1 MHRIKMIA
9 MDFDWTL
16 LDHTGGKKYI
26 PSDTLALINRLI
38 AGGILVGIDSGRQA
52 EALLDTLR
60 LAGVQPGR
68 PFPSFFMDQENFI
81 YWNRGH
87 RDPHRIYDWDKDGMF
102 VSQGGDNDT
111 LQAANDAFC
120 RRLAGRVADM
130 MAAIDAQGWAVE
142 KWIVFSQFG
151 MEIHF
156 TEADCAQQAI
166 ALLED
171 FFTPQDGVALHRN
184 TSIVNVVPAGSGK
197 GAALLRAA
205 RYCGYAPGDVLAI
218 GDSLNDISMLSG
230 EYGFLSGC
238 VGNAD
243 PIVKELVRKNDGY
256 VSDKPAGDGVY
267 DVIRHYAARGYLDAE
282 IFSGDTL

>member
-1 MHRIKMIA
+1 MHSIKMIA

-26 PSDTLALINRLI
+26 PARTMELIGRLI
-38 AGGILVGIDSGRQA
+38 ERGIQVGIDSGRQA

-60 LAGVQPGR
+60 LSGVQPAR

-87 RDPHRIYDWDKDGMF
+87 RDPERDYDWDKDGMF
-102 VSQGGDNDT
+102 VSQGEDNDRV
-111 LQAANDAFC
+111 QKANDVFC
-120 RRLAGRVADM
+120 RRLAGKAGDM
-130 MAAIDAQGWAVE
+130 MRQIDQKGWPVE
-142 KWIVFSQFG
+142 RWILFSQFG

-156 TEADCAQQAI
+156 GDVDCAQQAI
-166 ALLED
+166 E
-171 FFTPQDGVALHRN
+171 FFKGYFTPEDNASLHRN

-205 RYCGYAPGDVLAI
+205 RYCGFAPREVLAI
-218 GDSLNDISMLSG
+218 GDSLNDSSMLSG

-243 PIVKELVRKNDGY
+243 PIVKELVRQNNGY
-256 VSDKPAGDGVY
+256 VSDQQAGEGVY
-267 DVIRHYAARGYLDAE
+267 DVIRHYAELGYLGDD
-282 IFSGDTL
+282 IFDSKL